1 MNTPPEVGID
11 CFSGGTGTDTAPD
24 FTAAQRD
31 TKDNT
36 IS

>member
-11 CFSGGTGTDTAPD
+11 RFSGGTGTDTASD
-24 FTAAQRD
+24 FTAAQGD

-36 IS
+36 IP